1 MRMPDSLSFSPA
13 QMWAFLKAYPWRDTV
28 LRLRSD
34 FLQARLSVSA
44 SSLTFT
50 TVLALVPLFTVIL
63 SLLTAFP
70 VFDTMQN
77 QLQRVLVES
86 LVPES
91 ISRQVL
97 GNISQFAKKASRLG
111 SVGVLVLLLTS
122 VALLTTIERSFNQ
135 IWGVQNARPWS
146 RRLVMYWTT
155 LTLVPLVLAVVL
167 LLGSWALAAVKGMPL
182 WWVGTVNLALD
193 LLELLLLSACMAC
206 MYRYVPHAQVAWR
219 HAIASG
225 VLVAILLELAK
236 KGLAVFLTTVPT
248 YSVVYGAFAAVPI
261 LLIWIYTAWLL
272 MLLGADLAASWP
284 DVGRPLLQKDER
296 AGQALRQAL
305 QTLALLH
312 RARQQGQAG
321 LSVEALAQALQ
332 WPQDAVHAALKTL
345 AQRDWVGALQETD
358 PAQRHVLL
366 VDPDN
371 TPLAPLLQQLMLAD
385 DPATASLWQAL
396 QADRLMLGDV
406 LPKPAVD
413 ADDAVGRP
421 ASP

>member
-1 MRMPDSLSFSPA
+1 MRNPDPRPFDLSRL
-13 QMWAFLKAYPWRDTV
+13 WAFLKAYPWRDTAR
-28 LRLRSD
+28 RLQSD

-97 GNISQFAKKASRLG
+97 GHISQFARKASRLG
-111 SVGVLVLLLTS
+111 SMGVLLLLLTS

-135 IWGVQNARPWS
+135 IWGVQNTRPWS

-167 LLGSWALAAVKGMPL
+167 LLGSWVLDAVKGMPL
-182 WWVGTVNLALD
+182 WWVGTVKLALD

-206 MYRYVPHAQVAWR
+206 MYRYVPHAPVAWR

-236 KGLAVFLTTVPT
+236 KGLTVFLTTVPT

-272 MLLGADLAASWP
+272 MLLGAVLAAAWP
-284 DVGRPLLQKDER
+284 DVGRPLQAKDEQP
-296 AGQALRQAL
+296 GHALRQAL
-305 QTLALLH
+305 QILAHLH
-312 RARQQGQAG
+312 QVRQQGQVG
-321 LSVEALAQALQ
+321 LSVEALAASLQ
-332 WPQDAVHAALKTL
+332 WPSDTVRRALQTL
-345 AQRDWVGALQETD
+345 IGLDWVGVLQASAPDQGE
-358 PAQRHVLL
+358 RHVLL
-366 VDPDN
+366 IDPQT
-371 TPLAPLLQQLMLAD
+371 TPAAPFLQQLLLSPS
-385 DPATASLWQAL
+385 PATQAL
-396 QADRLMLGDV
+396 WHRMGAEQMRLAEV
-406 LPKPAVD
+406 LDPPSA
-413 ADDAVGRP
+413 
-421 ASP
+421 